1 VTAIGGGRFM
11 VVDMNKPALI
21 EEETTGAIIGSFYD
35 VHGALGFGYRELIY
49 SLAMERDLRAKGHQ
63 VDREVSVLIHFR
75 GEPLARQT
83 IDMIVDQKV
92 IVETKSTELLHP
104 DAHRQLFGYLCAST
118 LEVGLLLH
126 FGREPKFHR
135 VIYQNKYK
143 SFSRMS

>member
-1 VTAIGGGRFM
+1 
-11 VVDMNKPALI
+11 
-21 EEETTGAIIGSFYD
+21 
-35 VHGALGFGYRELIY
+35 
-49 SLAMERDLRAKGHQ
+49 
-63 VDREVSVLIHFR
+63 
-75 GEPLARQT
+75 
-83 IDMIVDQKV
+83 MIVDQKV